1 MLNLPQPP
9 KWDIAR
15 VSHSTLVNADCFDVF
30 PFIEDKS
37 IDAIICDLPYGVLNK
52 GNVNAKWD
60 SVIPF
65 TPLWKQYERIIKD
78 NGAIVL
84 FGQGMFSAELM
95 ISNKKIWRYNL
106 IWDKVAKTGF
116 LNANKMPLRQH
127 EDILIFYKKLCT
139 YNPQMVKCEPHKRN
153 HGKGKNEAPAN
164 SCYGKFISTPTIISD
179 EKFPTSIISIPK
191 PHKNTDYFHPTQ
203 KSIECLEYLIKT
215 YTNEGDTVL
224 DNTMG
229 SGTTNLACLKLN
241 RKSIGIEKE
250 KQYYD
255 VAVRRLSSYCGWQYR
270 AWRSCRTEC

>member
-1 MLNLPQPP
+1 MIDLRKGDCLEIM
-9 KWDIAR
+9 KDI
-15 VSHSTLVNADCFDVF
+15 
-30 PFIEDKS
+30 PDKS

-52 GNVNAKWD
+52 ANVNAKWD

-65 TPLWKQYERIIKD
+65 VPLWTQYERVIKD
-78 NGAIVL
+78 SGAIIL

-116 LNANKMPLRQH
+116 LNANRMPMRQH
-127 EDILIFYKKLCT
+127 EDILVFYKKLCT

-153 HGKGKNEAPAN
+153 HGKGKNEAPTN
-164 SCYGKFISTPTIISD
+164 SCYGKFVSTPTIISD
-179 EKFPTSIISIPK
+179 EKFPSSIISIPK
-191 PHKNTDYFHPTQ
+191 PHKNTDYYHPTQ

-229 SGTTNLACLKLN
+229 SGTTGVAAVNLN
-241 RKSIGIEKE
+241 RSFIGIELDAGYFE
-250 KQYYD
+250 IAENRINNAKQTLFS
-255 VAVRRLSSYCGWQYR
+255 R
-270 AWRSCRTEC
+270 